1 MCGMQIAMT
10 HGILA
15 GTVHYPAADDA
26 GIEAYLAVPQNDA
39 PRGGVVLIHHL
50 PGYDEATREFA
61 RTFAVHGYNAVVP
74 NLYSREGGPGVSHE
88 DAAAAVRAAGGVSDE
103 RLIADVGSA
112 AEYLRGLST
121 SNGKVGVI
129 GYCSGGRQ
137 ALLAACGLELQAAV
151 DNYGAFVM
159 SDSPA
164 SAGLRATS
172 LEERLPELSCPL
184 LGNFGADDSHPSPEE
199 TARLA
204 AALDKLGKTYDFKT
218 YEGAGHAFFNVNRTA
233 YRPEAAMDAWD
244 RIFEFYQE
252 HLS

>member
-1 MCGMQIAMT
+1 MSRMEIAMT
-10 HGILA
+10 NAIQA
-15 GTVHYPAADDA
+15 GTVHYA
-26 GIEAYLAVPQNDA
+26 GSDGAQIEAYLAVPLDDA
-39 PRGGVVLIHHL
+39 PRGGVVLVHHL

-74 NLYSREGGPGVSHE
+74 NLYSREGGPGIAHE

-103 RLIADVGSA
+103 RLIADVDSA
-112 AEYLRGLST
+112 ASYLRGLPT
-121 SNGKVGVI
+121 ANGKVGVI

-137 ALLAACGLELQAAV
+137 ALLAACALDLQAAV

-172 LEERLPELSCPL
+172 LESRLPGLSCPL
-184 LGNFGADDSHPSPEE
+184 LGNFGGDDAHPSPAEIE
-199 TARLA
+199 QLA
-204 AALDKLGKTYDFKT
+204 EALDKLGKTYDFKT
-218 YEGAGHAFFNVNRTA
+218 YEGAGHAFFNVNRVS
-233 YRPEAAMDAWD
+233 YRAEAAMDAWD
-244 RIFEFYQE
+244 RIFAFYKQ

>member
-1 MCGMQIAMT
+1 MSGMQIVMT
-10 HGILA
+10 NAIQA
-15 GTVHYPAADDA
+15 GTVHFPADDGA
-26 GIEAYLAVPQNDA
+26 GIEAYLAVPLDDA

-74 NLYSREGGPGVSHE
+74 NLYSREGGPGISPE
-88 DAAAAVRAAGGVSDE
+88 DAAAAVRAEGGVPDE
-103 RLIADVGSA
+103 RLVADVGSA
-112 AEYLRGLST
+112 AQYLRGLDT
-121 SNGKVGVI
+121 ANGKVGVI

-137 ALLAACGLELQAAV
+137 ALLAACRLDLQAVV

-172 LEERLPELSCPL
+172 LEGLLPELSCPL

-218 YEGAGHAFFNVNRTA
+218 YEGAGHAFFNVNRVA
-233 YRPEAAMDAWD
+233 YRAEAAMDAWE
-244 RIFEFYQE
+244 RIFAFYGE

>member
-1 MCGMQIAMT
+1 MHIAMT
-10 HGILA
+10 DAIHA
-15 GTVHYPAADDA
+15 GTVHFPAADGA
-26 GIEAYLAVPQNDA
+26 EIEAYLAVPQDDA
-39 PRGGVVLIHHL
+39 PRGGIVLIHHL

-74 NLYSREGGPGVSHE
+74 NLYSREGGPGISHD
-88 DAAAAVRAAGGVSDE
+88 DAAAAVRADGGVPDE
-103 RLIADVGSA
+103 RLIADVGTA
-112 AEYLRGLST
+112 AEYLRALDT
-121 SNGKVGVI
+121 ANGKVGVI

-137 ALLAACGLELQAAV
+137 SLLVACAGLDLQAAV

-159 SDSPA
+159 QDSPE
-164 SAGLRATS
+164 STGLRATS
-172 LEERLPELSCPL
+172 LEDRLGGLSCPL
-184 LGNFGADDSHPSPEE
+184 LGNFGADDGYPAPEE

-218 YEGAGHAFFNVNRTA
+218 YDGAGHAFFNVNRVS

-244 RIFEFYQE
+244 RIFAFYGE

>member
-10 HGILA
+10 NGIQA
-15 GTVHYPAADDA
+15 GTVHYPAADGA
-26 GIEAYLAVPQNDA
+26 ETEAYLAVPQDDA

-74 NLYSREGGPGVSHE
+74 NLYSREGGPGISPE
-88 DAAAAVRAAGGVSDE
+88 DAAAAVRADGGVPDE
-103 RLIADVGSA
+103 RLLADLGTA
-112 AEYLRGLST
+112 AEYLRALET
-121 SNGKVGVI
+121 SNGRIGVI
-129 GYCSGGRQ
+129 GHCSGGRQ
-137 ALLAACGLELQAAV
+137 ALLAACALDLQAAV

-164 SAGLRATS
+164 SVGLRATS
-172 LEERLPELSCPL
+172 VEERLPELSCPL

-218 YEGAGHAFFNVNRTA
+218 YEGAGHAFFNVNRVA
-233 YRPEAAMDAWD
+233 YRADAAMDAWD
-244 RIFEFYQE
+244 RIFDFYGQ